1 MSDTPLV
8 KKYIDSVDGMAHQ
21 SAIEIIIDLEK
32 ELAAADNR
40 NTRNY
45 YADGYEAGYQAGM
58 AEKKPWVGLT
68 DEDKNNCLV
77 SADPCE
83 CLADPESHQLMED
96 VEAKLK
102 DKNGE

>member
-21 SAIEIIIDLEK
+21 SAIEIIVDLEK
-32 ELAAADNR
+32 ELAAANNR

-68 DEDKNNCLV
+68 GTETNHIVAKNV
-77 SADPCE
+77 GY
-83 CLADPESHQLMED
+83 PERMMKD
-96 VEAKLK
+96 VENLLK
-102 DKNGE
+102 EKNGG

>member
-1 MSDTPLV
+1 MTYEEFSGYVIAKCMYETIYNDSEGRSILV
-8 KKYIDSVDGMAHQ
+8 IDVLDAYTMVNEAPKK
-21 SAIEIIIDLEK
+21 
-32 ELAAADNR
+32 
-40 NTRNY
+40 
-45 YADGYEAGYQAGM
+45 
-58 AEKKPWVGLT
+58 WVGLT

-83 CLADPESHQLMED
+83 SLSDPEAQQLMKD

>member
-1 MSDTPLV
+1 MSRD
-8 KKYIDSVDGMAHQ
+8 KQYDKYCLKAGIENRNTRTERLG
-21 SAIEIIIDLEK
+21 SAVP
-32 ELAAADNR
+32 AAAPND
-40 NTRNY
+40 TRNY

-83 CLADPESHQLMED
+83 SLSDPEAQQLMKD

-102 DKNGE
+102 EKNGG

>member
-102 DKNGE
+102 EKNNG

>member
-21 SAIEIIIDLEK
+21 SAIAIIINLEK
-32 ELAAADNR
+32 KLETADNR

-68 DEDKNNCLV
+68 GKEISEIYNQDSLIYMPSEFYRAL
-77 SADPCE
+77 
-83 CLADPESHQLMED
+83 
-96 VEAKLK
+96 EAKLK
-102 DKNGE
+102 DKNGG